1 MNPRFAVAVRVS
13 AEWSLGCM
21 SPMSGYQYAF
31 GKCVATASVPQVYQS
46 LEIRAILI
54 VFSRL
59 SFCDAVVCDVTFTE
73 EGV

>member
-1 MNPRFAVAVRVS
+1 
-13 AEWSLGCM
+13 M